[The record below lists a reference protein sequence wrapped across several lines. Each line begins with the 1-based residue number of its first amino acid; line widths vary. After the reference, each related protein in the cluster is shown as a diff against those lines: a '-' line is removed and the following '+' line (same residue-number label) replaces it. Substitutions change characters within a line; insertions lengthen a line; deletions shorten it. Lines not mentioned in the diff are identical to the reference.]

1 MIDSASM
8 KRPNILVIA
17 GHDPSGG
24 AGIQADIEAAA
35 ANGAHAAT
43 VITLL
48 TCQDT
53 TNVHGVEAVAADFFD
68 RCLETALADMDF
80 AVIKVGVI
88 ANAEQVMR
96 IVDLAERLPDVPLV
110 VDPVLRAAGG
120 GTLAD
125 DSVGQAL
132 RDHLFAHADVVT
144 PNAGEAR
151 LLCDGEADIDRCGAR
166 LSANGR
172 CALITGGDEG
182 DGEVINREYVAG
194 EPREMHRWPRLP
206 GVFHGSGCTLA
217 SALAAQLAHGHDRA
231 TAVRLAQAYVWR
243 TLDNAFAAG
252 SGQRIPARIQPA
264 RDS

>member
-1 MIDSASM
+1 MLDCAAM

-35 ANGAHAAT
+35 DNGVHAAT

-53 TNVHGVEAVAADFFD
+53 ANVYGVEAIDTAFFD
-68 RCLETALADMDF
+68 RCLDTVLADMRFDAIKIGVLANVEQVDRITALA
-80 AVIKVGVI
+80 
-88 ANAEQVMR
+88 Q
-96 IVDLAERLPDVPLV
+96 RLPDVPMV

-132 RDHLFAHADVVT
+132 RDTLFAHADVIT

-151 LLCDGEADIDRCGAR
+151 LLCDGETDIDRCGAH
-166 LSANGR
+166 LATHDT

-182 DGEVINREYVAG
+182 DGEVVNHEYVAG
-194 EPREMHRWPRLP
+194 RSPVAHAWPRLP

-231 TAVRLAQAYVWR
+231 MAVRRAQAYVWR
-243 TLDNAFAAG
+243 TLDTAFAAG
-252 SGQRIPARIQPA
+252 RGQRIPARIRPA
-264 RDS
+264 PDE

>member
-1 MIDSASM
+1 M

-53 TNVHGVEAVAADFFD
+53 TNVHGVEAVDTAFFA
-68 RCLETALADMDF
+68 RCLDTALADMRFD
-80 AVIKVGVI
+80 AIKIGVV
-88 ANAEQVMR
+88 ANVEQVER
-96 IVDLAERLPDVPLV
+96 IVAVARQLPHVPLV

-132 RDHLFAHADVVT
+132 RDTLFAHADVVT

-151 LLCDGEADIDRCGAR
+151 LLCDGDNDIDRCGAR
-166 LSANGR
+166 LATHDT

-182 DGEVINREYVAG
+182 DGEVINREYVADRS
-194 EPREMHRWPRLP
+194 PVAHAWPRLP

-217 SALAAQLAHGHDRA
+217 SAIAAQLAHGHDRP
-231 TAVRLAQAYVWR
+231 TAIRRAQAYVWR
-243 TLDNAFAAG
+243 TLDAAFAAG
-252 SGQRIPARIQPA
+252 HGQRIPARIQPTPDA
-264 RDS
+264 